1 MARRS
6 LFAPVAGFVPV
17 AAFASGRPVTGLIGG
32 GLSSGL
38 AASAVTTAAP
48 MANAMKPPA
57 SLDTDMRPTQPPP
70 WREQRAR
77 GFLLVSRPGGAKGSC
92 MRGVFPNL
100 RQGATCDMAQ
110 TRDLAPPGKRP
121 AFVECRLSVVQLA
134 GEPAP
139 LLGEIEQNS
148 RVLGGIGRFGQ
159 LLASR
164 CVRTTFF
171 RIAGHSAN
179 PCATL
184 HTRKRQMVS

>member
-17 AAFASGRPVTGLIGG
+17 AAFASGRPVTGLNGG

-48 MANAMKPPA
+48 MANATKPPA
-57 SLDTDMRPTQPPP
+57 SLDTDMRPTQP
-70 WREQRAR
+70 
-77 GFLLVSRPGGAKGSC
+77 LVSRPGAAKGSC

-110 TRDLAPPGKRP
+110 ARDLAPPGKRP
-121 AFVECRLSVVQLA
+121 AFVECRLSVVQLV

-159 LLASR
+159 SP
-164 CVRTTFF
+164 
-171 RIAGHSAN
+171 RIALRAHEILSDRRA
-179 PCATL
+179 
-184 HTRKRQMVS
+184 